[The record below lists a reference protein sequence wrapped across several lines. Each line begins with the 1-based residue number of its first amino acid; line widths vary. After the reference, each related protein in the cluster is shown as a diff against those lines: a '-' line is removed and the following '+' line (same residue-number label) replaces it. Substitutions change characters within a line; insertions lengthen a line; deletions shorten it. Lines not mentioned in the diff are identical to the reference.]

1 MQKSELKTW
10 TGKLRPKLFP
20 ALVLSCFL
28 LFPFSFAHSQTVV
41 DKIVA
46 SVNGGVR
53 PEIITYSDLLWQLA
67 LQPGSSLTK
76 PTSDELNKALRL
88 LEDQHLILQEAVKL
102 PAAAPSVEEV
112 KASRDELAR
121 YFPPGELEARM
132 ARVGLTSARLNE
144 IIKDRLAM
152 EKYLDFRFRAFVLI
166 TQKDISDYYTE
177 VFVPQERS
185 RGRIIPKLEEAS
197 AKIEQIL
204 TETKIES
211 ETDGFIDSLRD
222 RAEIVILNPV

>member
-1 MQKSELKTW
+1 MHKAEIEKRANGL
-10 TGKLRPKLFP
+10 LRKLFP
-20 ALVLSCFL
+20 SVVLCCFL
-28 LFPFSFAHSQTVV
+28 LFPFSFCLSQTVV

-46 SVNGGVR
+46 GVNGGVR

-67 LQPGSSLTK
+67 LQPGSSLAK
-76 PTSDELNKALRL
+76 PSSDELNKALRL

-112 KASRDELAR
+112 KAARNGLAR

-132 ARVGLTSARLNE
+132 ARVGLTSTRLNE

-185 RGRIIPKLEEAS
+185 RGRVPKLEDAS
-197 AKIEQIL
+197 AKIEQLL

-211 ETDGFIDSLRD
+211 ETDSFIDSLRD

>member
-1 MQKSELKTW
+1 
-10 TGKLRPKLFP
+10 
-20 ALVLSCFL
+20 
-28 LFPFSFAHSQTVV
+28 
-41 DKIVA
+41 
-46 SVNGGVR
+46 
-53 PEIITYSDLLWQLA
+53 
-67 LQPGSSLTK
+67 
-76 PTSDELNKALRL
+76 LNKALRL

-102 PAAAPSVEEV
+102 PAAAPLDKEV
-112 KASRDELAR
+112 QASRDELAR

-166 TQKDISDYYTE
+166 TQKDIADYYTE
-177 VFVPQERS
+177 VFVPQEKS
-185 RGRIIPKLEEAS
+185 RGRIISKLEAVS
-197 AKIEQIL
+197 AKIEQLL

-211 ETDGFIDSLRD
+211 ETDSFIDSLRD